1 MRCRL
6 SGGVVALRTPVA
18 PATRRLARC
27 YVPACMAPPQIR
39 ARGHWARAAPPLGLR
54 CRAGRTLPPPPIVWQ
69 RMPGVRNG
77 RRLRA
82 SCSLRG
88 VTRTGYLRAFV
99 KLCLGCVVQA
109 TSSQAEFSEFQGA
122 RCFVCRFCGAQLP
135 DYPLD
140 SAPYSHCDP
149 RPPHLGAF
157 FADHLA
163 RKGNHEQSERKH
175 S

>member
-1 MRCRL
+1 
-6 SGGVVALRTPVA
+6 
-18 PATRRLARC
+18 
-27 YVPACMAPPQIR
+27 
-39 ARGHWARAAPPLGLR
+39 
-54 CRAGRTLPPPPIVWQ
+54 
-69 RMPGVRNG
+69 MPGVRNG

-109 TSSQAEFSEFQGA
+109 TSSQPEFAGFQGT

-135 DYPLD
+135 DYPLE
-140 SAPYSHCDP
+140 SSPYSHCDP

-163 RKGNHEQSERKH
+163 RKGNHEQSERKR

>member
-1 MRCRL
+1 
-6 SGGVVALRTPVA
+6 
-18 PATRRLARC
+18 
-27 YVPACMAPPQIR
+27 
-39 ARGHWARAAPPLGLR
+39 
-54 CRAGRTLPPPPIVWQ
+54 
-69 RMPGVRNG
+69 MPSVRNG

-82 SCSLRG
+82 KFTLRC
-88 VTRTGYLRAFV
+88 VARTGYLRAFV

-109 TSSQAEFSEFQGA
+109 TSSQAEFSEFQNA

-163 RKGNHEQSERKH
+163 HRITHEQSERKH

>member
-1 MRCRL
+1 MPN
-6 SGGVVALRTPVA
+6 V
-18 PATRRLARC
+18 
-27 YVPACMAPPQIR
+27 
-39 ARGHWARAAPPLGLR
+39 
-54 CRAGRTLPPPPIVWQ
+54 RAGR
-69 RMPGVRNG
+69 
-77 RRLRA
+77 RLHARFA
-82 SCSLRG
+82 LLR
-88 VTRTGYLRAFV
+88 VTSSGYLRSLV

-109 TSSQAEFSEFQGA
+109 TSSQAEFSEFQHA

-163 RKGNHEQSERKH
+163 RKENHEQSERKH